1 MPRGVASGVST
12 RLGAGPR
19 CHLGEPNP
27 IGNSRH
33 RVPLG
38 LNGKFGL
45 TDAAGANSCGQI
57 WLRRDRAHLS
67 SKQVAPPSDRTM
79 QTAAGA
85 PDERSISGNF

>member
-1 MPRGVASGVST
+1 LPRGVASGVRT
-12 RLGAGPR
+12 RLRAGPR
-19 CHLGEPNP
+19 CQFGELNP

-38 LNGKFGL
+38 LNGKLGL

-67 SKQVAPPSDRTM
+67 SKQVVPPSDRTM